1 MAAALFLGGNI
12 MLEFIIGRAGSGKT
26 TACLQA
32 MRERLQKEPEGPA
45 LILLLPEHMT
55 YKLERELAA
64 SLAEHG
70 SGYIRAFVFGFRR
83 FARQVLLETG
93 GNACPRITGLGKRL
107 FLQKI
112 LEQRGDE
119 LQAFGRAAR
128 QRGFAESLAGMIEE
142 FKSCKVTFAGLQEAA
157 GKLTDEA
164 LQKKLLDLSVLYED
178 FAACMQGRYNDTEDL
193 LDTLVQKLPE
203 AKLLEGA
210 EIWIDGFVFFNPQE
224 QQIVRELLLHAKHV
238 HITLSAVPE
247 QSKENQSAAGLFH
260 RCWETLQK
268 MKNLAADLGIEVRET
283 YLHQTWRFRSEP
295 LSVLESGMF
304 AYPVQP
310 HPGKEEGLRLVE
322 AATRR
327 LEAEAMAADILR
339 LCREKGWHWRDI
351 GILVRDAGNYGTM
364 LEMVLQDAR
373 IPFFRDSKRASVHHP
388 LAELV
393 RSAFEVLHG
402 WHYDAMFRCI
412 KTDFFPVTREEADLL
427 ENYVLTF
434 GIRGRRWS
442 MQEDWRWRQHYSLEE
457 ENPDEISDEE
467 ELVLGKINLIRRKI
481 VQPLL
486 AFEQQVKASGNVRE
500 VTAALYDLLIALE
513 IPEQLTRWA
522 DQAEQQG
529 LLVEAR
535 EHRQIWADIMEL
547 MDQLVETSGEEQMK
561 LSAYE
566 AVLDDGLDALQ
577 ISLIPPG
584 LDYVTIADF
593 DQNSLDNV
601 RAVYILGANEGTM
614 PRHSHEKGLL
624 SDADRLYLNE
634 AGIELPAGSM
644 ESSFAEKY
652 LVYKGFTQARDY
664 LWVSYALADAEG
676 GGLSASPLIHRLR
689 TLLPEADFLSI
700 PLESLERQDAL
711 LLARGRQA
719 VSGLAAAFR
728 GYREKHKLAGFWQ
741 DVYNWALAD
750 AELRP
755 VLEVVLQGLFA
766 QADAEQLLPALAA
779 RLYTKKHHLR
789 GSVTRFES
797 FRACPFRHFAQ
808 YGLKLR
814 ERREYRF
821 QAPDLGTLL
830 HGTLKDFG
838 EKLKAEG
845 RRWSELDEA
854 ECHAICGEII
864 EKLAPR
870 LQNEILLSTAQ
881 YQNLLQRIRKT
892 AEAAIRRL
900 IAFDRVS
907 VFHPEAFERSF
918 GQGPESMPPL
928 VYGLEDGFSLEIS
941 GQVDRIDL
949 DETGKYFLVIDYK
962 TGNAYINLLEV
973 YYGLRMQL
981 LTYLLVTKNLLERT
995 EERPVFPAGLLY
1007 YFLKNPL
1014 LTSAGKISAGE
1025 AKKEIAKQ
1033 LRMPGWV
1040 LADPE
1045 VIQAIDS
1052 SLTFIKVALKQNG
1065 EIYARSRGSVKTE
1078 EEFGILLD
1086 YISYVLADT
1095 GQTILHGEIAAAPYQ
1110 LKENTACRFCSYHA
1124 VCGFDLQVP
1133 GFAYRR
1139 LEEHEEAE
1147 LMDTM
1152 EIKGKGAS
1160 ACSGQ
1165 MHN

>member
-1 MAAALFLGGNI
+1 

-26 TACLQA
+26 SACLQA
-32 MRERLQKEPEGPA
+32 MRECLQKDPEGPA

-64 SLAEHG
+64 SLAETG
-70 SGYIRAFVFGFRR
+70 AGYIRAFVFGFRR
-83 FARQVLLETG
+83 FARQILLETG

-112 LEQRGDE
+112 LAERCDE
-119 LQAFGRAAR
+119 LQIFGRAAH
-128 QRGFAESLAGMIEE
+128 QRGFAESLAEMIEE
-142 FKSCKVTFAGLQEAA
+142 FKSCKITSAGLQEAA

-164 LQKKLLDLSVLYED
+164 LRKKLQDLSVLYED

-203 AKLLEGA
+203 AKLLDGA

-224 QQIVRELLLHAKHV
+224 QQIVRELLLRAKQV
-238 HITLSAVPE
+238 HITLSGAPG
-247 QSKENQSAAGLFH
+247 QPKENESAAGLFH

-268 MKNLAADLGIEVRET
+268 MKSLAAELGIEVRET
-283 YLHQTWRFRSEP
+283 YLDKVRRFRAEP

-304 AYPVQP
+304 AYPVKP
-310 HPGKEEGLRLVE
+310 HLVNQQGLHLVE

-351 GILVRDAGNYGTM
+351 GILVRDADTYGTM
-364 LEMVLQDAR
+364 LEMVLQDAQ

-393 RSAFEVLHG
+393 RSSFEVLHG
-402 WHYDAMFRCI
+402 WRYDAMFRCI
-412 KTDFFPVTREEADLL
+412 KTDFFPITREEADLL

-442 MQEDWRWRQHYSLEE
+442 MPEDWRWRQHFSLEE
-457 ENPDEISDEE
+457 SEATDEASEE
-467 ELVLGKINLIRRKI
+467 QELALAKINLIRRKI
-481 VQPLL
+481 VEPL
-486 AFEQQVKASGNVRE
+486 ADFEQQVKAADNVRE
-500 VTAALYDLLIALE
+500 VTTALYDLLAALE
-513 IPEQLTRWA
+513 IPAQLDRWA

-547 MDQLVETSGEEQMK
+547 LDQLVETSGEEQMK
-561 LSAYE
+561 LSEYE
-566 AVLDDGLDALQ
+566 AVLGDGLDALQ
-577 ISLIPPG
+577 LSLIPPG
-584 LDYVTIADF
+584 LDYVTVAAF
-593 DQNSLDNV
+593 DQNSLANV
-601 RAVYILGANEGTM
+601 RAVYILGANEGCM

-634 AGIELPAGSM
+634 AGIELPAGSI

-652 LVYKGFTQARDY
+652 LLYKGFTQARDY

-676 GGLSASPLIHRLR
+676 GGLSPSPLIHRLR
-689 TLLPEADFLSI
+689 TLLPAAEFLSI

-741 DVYNWALAD
+741 DVYNWALSD
-750 AELRP
+750 QELRP
-755 VLEVVLQGLFA
+755 ILEVVLRGLFA
-766 QADAEQLLPALAA
+766 QADSAQLPPELAA
-779 RLYTKKHHLR
+779 LLYTKKRHLR

-808 YGLKLR
+808 YGLKLK
-814 ERREYRF
+814 ERKEYRF

-830 HGTLKDFG
+830 HGTLKGFG

-854 ECHAICGEII
+854 ECHAICGEIL

-900 IAFDRVS
+900 AAFDRVS
-907 VFHPEAFERSF
+907 AFHPEAFERSF

-928 VYGLEDGFSLEIS
+928 VYGLQDGFSLEIT
-941 GQVDRIDL
+941 GQIDRIDL
-949 DETGKYFLVIDYK
+949 DETGKYFLIMDYK

-981 LTYLLVTKNLLERT
+981 LTYLLVTKNLLEHT
-995 EERPVFPAGLLY
+995 EGKPVLPAGLLY
-1007 YFLKNPL
+1007 YFLRNPL
-1014 LTSAGKISAGE
+1014 LTSASKISAGE
-1025 AKKEIAKQ
+1025 AQKEIAKQ

-1045 VIQAIDS
+1045 VIRAIDS
-1052 SLTFIKVALKQNG
+1052 SLSFIKVALKQNG
-1065 EIYARSRGSVKTE
+1065 EIYAKSRGSVKTE

-1095 GQTILHGEIAAAPYQ
+1095 GQTILGGEIAAAPYQ
-1110 LKENTACRFCSYHA
+1110 LKENTACRFCSYRA
-1124 VCGFDLQVP
+1124 VCGFDLQIP

-1152 EIKGKGAS
+1152 EIKGKEAAS
-1160 ACSGQ
+1160 CSGQ